1 MHMLK
6 SNKAINK
13 SDEQQKVP
21 LSWVTK
27 YHLASISRTQSSSKS
42 SPNELS
48 ARPASPVASKSLP
61 AISSSAVEAAVVVRE
76 NTMHVIERIS
86 MRDRISPHFVFG
98 ISCGVVGLI
107 IVMVTVGLM
116 FRRYSKYRSS
126 QTRLWEQQVVREH
139 SSSNAGSTV
148 PHNHGIVSAIDLNED
163 SSYCQ
168 IHSFESSRTTNNI
181 IRSFPPPYTETC
193 PLNPV
198 NLQDTNFSSESQR
211 INDGILYE
219 LDSQYLHQLLPLS
232 NPASNMNDSNSNYV
246 YRNYSN
252 GTRK

>member
-1 MHMLK
+1 MYIRVCFLRILTTQGKITWHSFHTPIIENLYFNIPRIQK
-6 SNKAINK
+6 PFLLVLD
-13 SDEQQKVP
+13 SDI
-21 LSWVTK
+21 T
-27 YHLASISRTQSSSKS
+27 IST
-42 SPNELS
+42 NIDIF
-48 ARPASPVASKSLP
+48 
-61 AISSSAVEAAVVVRE
+61 IS
-76 NTMHVIERIS
+76 
-86 MRDRISPHFVFG
+86 
-98 ISCGVVGLI
+98 
-107 IVMVTVGLM
+107 
-116 FRRYSKYRSS
+116 YR
-126 QTRLWEQQVVREH
+126 VVREH

-198 NLQDTNFSSESQR
+198 NLQNGNFSSENQR

-219 LDSQYLHQLLPLS
+219 LDSQYLHQLLPSS

-246 YRNYSN
+246 YRNYSS
-252 GTRK
+252 GSRK